1 MKKGDYVK
9 FGSYPQNN
17 SEVKEPI
24 EWLVLEVNSHET
36 LLVSRYGLDCKRHH
50 HEFTEITWENCDLR
64 KWLNA
69 DFLKAA
75 FSEEEQQRIRL
86 SDVVNDDNR
95 KYGTSGGNN
104 TRDRIFCLS
113 LAEAERYF
121 KNDDERKC
129 QPAALT
135 KVHIPKVTENNYCSW
150 WLRSPGDDPRYAAF
164 VSPDGVSWPIG
175 DCISDIDGNVARP
188 ALWVNL

>member
-1 MKKGDYVK
+1 M
-9 FGSYPQNN
+9 
-17 SEVKEPI
+17 
-24 EWLVLEVNSHET
+24 
-36 LLVSRYGLDCKRHH
+36 
-50 HEFTEITWENCDLR
+50 
-64 KWLNA
+64 
-69 DFLKAA
+69 
-75 FSEEEQQRIRL
+75 
-86 SDVVNDDNR
+86 VNDDNR

>member
-1 MKKGDYVK
+1 MVRADEWQAANDEFPAGNTNRAGELHESGMNNLKTGAYVK

-17 SEVKEPI
+17 IAVKESI
-24 EWLVLEVNSHET
+24 EWLVLDVNGNEA
-36 LLVSRYGLDCKRHH
+36 LLVSRYGLDCKRYH

-69 DFLKAA
+69 DFLEMA
-75 FSEEEQQRIRL
+75 FPEEEQHRIRL

-121 KNDDERKC
+121 KSNDERKC

-135 KVHIPKVTENNYCSW
+135 KIHIPKVTENNYCSW
-150 WLRSPGDDPRYAAF
+150 WLRSSQFRT
-164 VSPDGVSWPIG
+164 
-175 DCISDIDGNVARP
+175 
-188 ALWVNL
+188 

>member
-1 MKKGDYVK
+1 M
-9 FGSYPQNN
+9 
-17 SEVKEPI
+17 
-24 EWLVLEVNSHET
+24 
-36 LLVSRYGLDCKRHH
+36 SRYGIDCKRYH
-50 HEFTEITWENCDLR
+50 HEFTEIAWDNCDLR

-104 TRDRIFCLS
+104 TRDLIFCLS

-121 KNDDERKC
+121 KNNDERKC
-129 QPAALT
+129 
-135 KVHIPKVTENNYCSW
+135 
-150 WLRSPGDDPRYAAF
+150 
-164 VSPDGVSWPIG
+164 
-175 DCISDIDGNVARP
+175 
-188 ALWVNL
+188 

>member
-1 MKKGDYVK
+1 MSLQRLPGRTA
-9 FGSYPQNN
+9 
-17 SEVKEPI
+17 I
-24 EWLVLEVNSHET
+24 
-36 LLVSRYGLDCKRHH
+36 
-50 HEFTEITWENCDLR
+50 LR

-104 TRDRIFCLS
+104 TRDLIFCLS

-121 KNDDERKC
+121 KNNDERKC
-129 QPAALT
+129 QPTSLT
-135 KVHIPKVTENNYCSW
+135 KIHIPKVTENKYCSW
-150 WLRSPGDDPRYAAF
+150 WLRSPGDDPHYAAF
-164 VSPDGVSWPIG
+164 VSPGGVFWPIG
-175 DCISDIDGNVARP
+175 DSISDIAGNAVRP